1 MRSLETSSFR
11 LSLQTLLRN
20 KSAFIGTIIVILYFV
35 DALVMEVYPKLFG
48 ITQPNSLVENFSSPL
63 PLPPSF
69 SHPLGTTAYGI
80 DLLTSILKAI
90 KFDLA
95 YSLAVVLSGAAL
107 GVIIGV
113 ISGYVGGALDEFLM
127 RITDIVFS
135 IPYLVLALAVGFVI
149 GRTYTSMVLALA
161 IVWWPLY
168 ARYGRAL
175 TLSIKTL
182 PYVDSARLY
191 GMNGFKILLKHVIPN
206 VLPPV
211 FVQISLDLGTIMP
224 TFSTLSFI
232 GFIPNA
238 NLPELG
244 FLTTLG
250 LNYIQTAPWTVIFP
264 GLAIT
269 VFSLAANLMGEGLR
283 DVFDPRRRSE

>member
-1 MRSLETSSFR
+1 MTHANLFYEVTPPSKWSTRWELERTV
-11 LSLQTLLRN
+11 
-20 KSAFIGTIIVILYFV
+20 K
-35 DALVMEVYPKLFG
+35 DALEAGAIGLD
-48 ITQPNSLVENFSSPL
+48 ITDSPTGESHSSSLAASVF
-63 PLPPSF
+63 
-69 SHPLGTTAYGI
+69 A
-80 DLLTSILKAI
+80 K
-90 KFDLA
+90 LA
-95 YSLAVVLSGAAL
+95 YHAN
-107 GVIIGV
+107 VICHI
-113 ISGYVGGALDEFLM
+113 
-127 RITDIVFS
+127 
-135 IPYLVLALAVGFVI
+135 
-149 GRTYTSMVLALA
+149 RTRDVTSMVLALA